1 MINRTCLQFSV
12 PGQEISLQSQ
22 LSQGLGGSYKLKGQ
36 LMLKPG
42 RTVTYDTVLIYR
54 HDDLVLTYGL
64 SNDITLDTWTSPV
77 R

>member
-1 MINRTCLQFSV
+1 
-12 PGQEISLQSQ
+12 
-22 LSQGLGGSYKLKGQ
+22 
-36 LMLKPG
+36 MLKPG